1 MVPKSPLN
9 LQLTVVGVAVL
20 MVLGGALWFGL
31 GPEAEVPQTVRQ
43 TTGTPPETVFTVHVS
58 GAVLR
63 PGVAVVASGSRIA
76 DVVAAAGGATPDA
89 DLGGLN
95 LAAPVRDGERILVPS
110 YRDRQTLSGT
120 VESGGLDLNTATV
133 AQLQELDGVG
143 PVLARR
149 IAEFRVANGP
159 FQTVEDLLDIP
170 GIGEAKLSGMRGGID
185 YP

>member
-1 MVPKSPLN
+1 MAPRSPLN
-9 LQLTVVGVAVL
+9 LQLTVAGVAIL

-31 GPEAEVPQTVRQ
+31 GPAAEVPQPVEETFEA
-43 TTGTPPETVFTVHVS
+43 PPATVFTVHVS

-63 PGVAVVASGSRIA
+63 PGVAVVVSGSRIA

-89 DLGGLN
+89 DLAGLN

-110 YRDRQTLSGT
+110 YVEGQAVSGT

-133 AQLQELDGVG
+133 GQLQDLDGVG
-143 PVLARR
+143 PVLASR
-149 IAEFRVANGP
+149 IVEFRDANGP
-159 FQTVEDLLDIP
+159 FETIEDLLDVP

>member
-1 MVPKSPLN
+1 MVSKSPLN
-9 LQLTVVGVAVL
+9 LQITVAGVAVL

-31 GPEAEVPQTVRQ
+31 GPEAEVPQTVEQ
-43 TTGTPPETVFTVHVS
+43 TTGTSPTTVFTVHVS

-89 DLGGLN
+89 DLAGLN

-110 YRDRQTLSGT
+110 FVEGQPSSGT
-120 VESGGLDLNTATV
+120 VESGGLDLNTATA
-133 AQLQELDGVG
+133 AQLEELDGVG
-143 PVLARR
+143 PVLASR
-149 IAEFRVANGP
+149 IVEFREASGP
-159 FQTVEDLLDIP
+159 FQTIEDLLDIP